1 MNAQAV
7 INLSAGER
15 RLLEVLDAQGACGA
29 PAAALIRA
37 QGLPSRRVEGW
48 RWSDLRAAIGA
59 DTQIQNAHD
68 HAHDAAAQTDAPR
81 DLSIITALASAL
93 SLDGERDGDDAA
105 VLEFQGQ
112 ANRVFSMKSGHQVV
126 VERISAAAGLSAG
139 SFAANVRGGT
149 LTRIVIQDGAAD
161 AVVLNRAEVVVGPGG
176 RYEQFTLSF
185 GGDYARLETRV
196 DLWDGGELVL
206 NGAYMS
212 AAGRHCDMTSEI
224 IAHGPGRNAPPVG
237 AKVDQNIRGV
247 VRAGGQGVFQ
257 GKVLVAKPAQK
268 TNARQNHQALL
279 LEDGADVFAKPELQ
293 IFADDVQ
300 CAHGNAIGDLDED
313 ALFYIRS
320 RGVPEI
326 EARAMLISAF
336 LKQVIPDDLPEALH
350 AEITGRMETWLT
362 EKSQ

>member
-1 MNAQAV
+1 MNAPAV

-48 RWSDLRAAIGA
+48 RWSDLRAAINA
-59 DTQIQNAHD
+59 DTSIQNAHD
-68 HAHDAAAQTDAPR
+68 HPHEAAPVSDAPL

-93 SLDGERDGDDAA
+93 SLDEQADAA
-105 VLEFQGQ
+105 DIVEFNGQ
-112 ANRVFSMKSGHQVV
+112 ANRVFSVKSGHQIV
-126 VERISAAAGLSAG
+126 VERISAEAGLSAG
-139 SFAANVRGGT
+139 SFTANVRGGT
-149 LTRIVIQDGAAD
+149 LTRIVIQDGASD
-161 AVVLNRAEVVVGPGG
+161 SVVLNRAEVVVGPGG

-185 GGDYARLETRV
+185 GGEYARLETKV
-196 DLWDGGELVL
+196 DLWDGGELIL
-206 NGAYMS
+206 NGAYLS
-212 AAGRHCDMTSEI
+212 ASGRHCDMTSDI
-224 IAHGPGRNAPPVG
+224 VVHGPGRSEPPMG

-247 VRAGGQGVFQ
+247 ARANGQGVFQ
-257 GKVLVAKPAQK
+257 GKIFVAKPAQK
-268 TNARQNHQALL
+268 TDARQNHQALL
-279 LEDGADVFAKPELQ
+279 LEEDAEVFAKPELQ
-293 IFADDVQ
+293 IFADDVT

-336 LKQVIPDDLPEALH
+336 LTQVIPADLPEALH
-350 AEITGRMETWLT
+350 TEITARMESWLT

>member
-1 MNAQAV
+1 MNASPV
-7 INLSAGER
+7 INLTAGER

-59 DTQIQNAHD
+59 DTPIQNAHD
-68 HAHDAAAQTDAPR
+68 HAHDSAEHSDAPR

-93 SLDGERDGDDAA
+93 SLDAETDAA
-105 VLEFQGQ
+105 EGGVFELSGP
-112 ANRVFSMKSGHQVV
+112 ANRVFSVKSGHQIV
-126 VERISAAAGLSAG
+126 VERINAESGLSAG
-139 SFAANVRGGT
+139 SFTANVRGGV
-149 LTRIVIQDGAAD
+149 LTRIVIQDGVSD
-161 AVVLNRAEVVVGPGG
+161 SVVLNRAEVVVGPGG

-185 GGDYARLETRV
+185 GGAYARLETKV
-196 DLWDGGELVL
+196 DLWDGGELSL
-206 NGAYMS
+206 NGAYL
-212 AAGRHCDMTSEI
+212 AASGRHCDMTSDI
-224 IAHGPGRNAPPVG
+224 VAHGPGRSAPPVG

-247 VRAGGQGVFQ
+247 VRAKGQGIFQ

-268 TNARQNHQALL
+268 TDARQNHQALL
-279 LEDGADVFAKPELQ
+279 LEDGAEVFAKPELQ

-300 CAHGNAIGDLDED
+300 CAHGNAVGDLDQD

-320 RGVPEI
+320 RGVPELQ
-326 EARAMLISAF
+326 ARAMLISAF
-336 LKQVIPDDLPEALH
+336 LTQVVPVDLPEKVRE
-350 AEITGRMETWLT
+350 EITGRMESWLT